1 MKTKLNRLLAIAA
14 LGLFSVA
21 AYAPP
26 AAAQQAAVG
35 HFTLPR
41 EVRWQNATLPA
52 GNYTFTL
59 PSAANSCPMTVIGP
73 NGTVFEIGAVISH
86 NESEAPS
93 ALILEMRNDA
103 LYVSELDLNAV
114 GVQIHYR
121 VPKESQR
128 DKLLARVNTTE
139 RVLIAMAK

>member
-52 GNYTFTL
+52 GDYTFAL
-59 PSAANSCPMTVIGP
+59 PSVTTRSAMTLRGP
-73 NGTVFEIGAVISH
+73 NGMLFELGTVISH

-93 ALILEMRNDA
+93 ALILEMRNEV

-114 GVQIHYR
+114 GVQIRYN

-128 DKLLARVNTTE
+128 DKLLARVNSTE